1 MGEIIECKICG
12 KKINSNALPL
22 HLYNKHNKMKV
33 KEYRERYENNNPENK
48 PVTRTEKEPEIR
60 IRDVEWLNKK
70 TGYVALFENMETI
83 EPVAIGMVAVDG
95 EEVPSLLILNTDGRL
110 IPPWFIAGFRG
121 LYTRKEANRIMKR
134 LKVKPFEG
142 IAGLKERRL

>member
-33 KEYRERYENNNPENK
+33 KEYRARYENNE
-48 PVTRTEKEPEIR
+48 PVKEKKEPKPEIR
-60 IRDVEWLNKK
+60 IKNVEWLKRK
-70 TGYVALFENMETI
+70 SGYVAIFENMERI
-83 EPVAIGMVAVDG
+83 EPVAIGTVAVDG
-95 EEVPSLLILNTDGRL
+95 EEIPSLLILDINGRL

-121 LYTRKEANRIMKR
+121 LYTRKEAKG
-134 LKVKPFEG
+134 LL
-142 IAGLKERRL
+142 AGLKRGRI